1 MPLQGHGYATSGTTA
16 TLASPTRSTPLPPP
30 TEIHVSR
37 HEAAFAEGQKR
48 LFAKLK
54 AADVSRLPIS
64 DYTKRYLSDQLRSA
78 AYLGTFAQVLS
89 TATSAWDADLG
100 SIRMVELGGGTGL
113 QTLLALESGVGHIT
127 YSDIYDVS
135 CSDVHEVARA
145 VGLEIPAVICADT
158 EGLVAQL
165 NSDPSD
171 VDVVVSYDVLEHIY
185 DVPSHLRAMNGLRYP
200 TLNLLYASGANGY
213 NPRYSRQVKKIQIS
227 VETEPQPEE
236 FGHKDRDSLRPYMDL
251 RREVVRA
258 AAPDLSDSVVDDLA
272 ARSRGLIVGDIERL
286 VVEPYRAGLP
296 TFFPAHPTN
305 TCDPLTGNWCEQL
318 LDFDRLR
325 VMAEQ
330 AGLRATFGFGRYALA
345 GTVGQDTVRRSLNAA
360 MTMLGK
366 NGIRLAPYYFVE
378 LHRR

>member
-1 MPLQGHGYATSGTTA
+1 M
-16 TLASPTRSTPLPPP
+16 
-30 TEIHVSR
+30 SR

-54 AADVSRLPIS
+54 ATDVSRLQIS
-64 DYTKRYLSDQLRSA
+64 DYTKRYLSDQLRSE

-89 TATSAWDADLG
+89 TATAGWGPTLG

-113 QTLLALESGVGHIT
+113 QTLLALESGVGHVT
-127 YSDIYDVS
+127 YNDIYDVS
-135 CSDVHEVARA
+135 CSDVLEVARA

-158 EGLVAQL
+158 ESLVNQL
-165 NSDPSD
+165 NSDPSE

-185 DVPSHLRAMNGLRYP
+185 DVPAHLLAMNGLRYR

-213 NPRYSRQVKKIQIS
+213 NPRYVRQVKRMQIS
-227 VETEPQPEE
+227 IETEPQPVE

-251 RREVVRA
+251 RREIVRA

-272 ARSRGLIVGDIERL
+272 TRSRGLMVGDIERL

-296 TFFPAHPTN
+296 TYLPAHPTN

-318 LDFDRLR
+318 LDFDRLT
-325 VMAEQ
+325 VMADQ
-330 AGLRATFGFGRYALA
+330 AGFSARLGFGRYALA
-345 GTVGQDTVRRSLNAA
+345 GTLGQDAVRRSLNLA
-360 MTMLGK
+360 MTLLRK
-366 NGIRLAPYYFVE
+366 NGIRLAPYYVVE

>member
-1 MPLQGHGYATSGTTA
+1 M
-16 TLASPTRSTPLPPP
+16 
-30 TEIHVSR
+30 
-37 HEAAFAEGQKR
+37 
-48 LFAKLK
+48 
-54 AADVSRLPIS
+54 SRLPIS

-158 EGLVAQL
+158 DGLVAQL

-185 DVPSHLRAMNGLRYP
+185 DVPAHLLAMSGLRYP
-200 TLNLLYASGANGY
+200 TLSLTYASGANGY
-213 NPRYSRQVKKIQIS
+213 NPRYSRQVKRIQIS

-236 FGHKDRDSLRPYMDL
+236 FGHKDRDSLRPYMNI
-251 RREVVRA
+251 RRETVRA

-272 ARSRGLIVGDIERL
+272 ARSRGLIVSDIERL

-296 TFFPAHPTN
+296 TFLPAHPTN
-305 TCDPLTGNWCEQL
+305 TCDPLNGNWCEQL

>member
-48 LFAKLK
+48 LSAKLK
-54 AADVSRLPIS
+54 AVDVSLLPIS
-64 DYTKRYLSDQLRSA
+64 DYTKRYLTDQLRSA

-158 EGLVAQL
+158 DGLVAQL

-185 DVPSHLRAMNGLRYP
+185 DVPAHLLAMSGLRYP
-200 TLNLLYASGANGY
+200 TLSLTYASGANGY
-213 NPRYSRQVKKIQIS
+213 NPRYSRQVKRIQIS

-236 FGHKDRDSLRPYMDL
+236 FGHKDRDSLRPYMNI
-251 RREVVRA
+251 RRETVRA

-296 TFFPAHPTN
+296 TFFPPTPP
-305 TCDPLTGNWCEQL
+305 TPATPYRGTGASSFSTSI
-318 LDFDRLR
+318 D
-325 VMAEQ
+325 
-330 AGLRATFGFGRYALA
+330 
-345 GTVGQDTVRRSLNAA
+345 
-360 MTMLGK
+360 
-366 NGIRLAPYYFVE
+366 
-378 LHRR
+378 